1 MPELSNS
8 TTMDGTAE
16 RLRPRR
22 QARCL
27 ALTVL
32 YELDCTTHELGETFA
47 NQAQDSEL
55 SRSLLEFS
63 RQLVSGIRMSQTILD
78 KAIEEHAPE
87 WPFDQIAIVDRN
99 ILRLA
104 LFEMLNVRST
114 PTKVAINEA
123 IELAKLY
130 GSDTAPR
137 FVNGVLGALS
147 EELGSIRTRLQSI
160 NIMPVEL
167 AGEVVA

>member
-1 MPELSNS
+1 LSCAY
-8 TTMDGTAE
+8 GT
-16 RLRPRR
+16 

-32 YELDCTTHELGETFA
+32 YELDYTTHELGETFA

>member
-8 TTMDGTAE
+8 NTMDGTAE

-63 RQLVSGIRMSQTILD
+63 RQLVSGIRSGQAILD
-78 KAIEEHAPE
+78 KAIEDHAKE

-104 LFEMLNVRST
+104 LFEMLHVRST

-147 EELGSIRTRLQSI
+147 EELGSIRARLQPNSSLT
-160 NIMPVEL
+160 VEL